1 MYCEPHE
8 TEAQHSAVVHLAGVL
23 EGLQRRLLAGGVVA
37 EALLHVVARRLR
49 HAHAVLRH
57 VHG

>member
-23 EGLQRRLLAGGVVA
+23 ERLQRGLLAGGVVT
-37 EALLHVVARRLR
+37 EALLHVVARGLG
-49 HAHAVLRH
+49 HAHAVLGH